1 MIETI
6 VTRLQFHYFKQRKL
20 HPPMRPFI
28 RPLQGC
34 WGIAVGRHEIGIK
47 AVGADV

>member
-1 MIETI
+1 MRKDI
-6 VTRLQFHYFKQRKL
+6 VTRLRFHYFKQRKL

-34 WGIAVGRHEIGIK
+34 WGMAIGRNEIGIK
-47 AVGADV
+47 VVRRG